1 MQDWEI
7 QWNMSEREKV
17 LSREGRSGFGI
28 PVMVF
33 GATGVEINRRST
45 DNGLWY
51 AVNGGVF

>member
-1 MQDWEI
+1 
-7 QWNMSEREKV
+7 MSEREDV
-17 LSREGRSGFGI
+17 LDGEGHSGFGI

-45 DNGLWY
+45 DDGLWY